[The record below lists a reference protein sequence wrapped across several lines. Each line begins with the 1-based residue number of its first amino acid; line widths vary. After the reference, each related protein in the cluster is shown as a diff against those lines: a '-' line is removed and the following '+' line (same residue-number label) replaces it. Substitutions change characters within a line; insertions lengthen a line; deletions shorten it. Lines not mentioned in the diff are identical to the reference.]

1 MIPSSLTCLGSIL
14 ALIDMLIFL
23 NRPSDLFTKSR
34 LKDRLFGQYWLRMGK
49 SFCADEAG
57 GAKLRSG
64 PMFAARDEETAVPK
78 LVSQASGVVLELGPG
93 LGSQLPRYDVS
104 KLTKVYGVEPN
115 AELHEAIRT
124 KIKACRLDDIYEI
137 VPCGIEDVAT
147 LKKHG
152 ISPSSIDTVLSMQVQ
167 CCVPDPD
174 EILRRL
180 YTLLKP
186 GGQMLVY
193 EHVES
198 KDPVSRIVQSKFR
211 ASQRSAL

>member
-49 SFCADEAG
+49 SFCADGAG

-115 AELHEAIRT
+115 AELHEAIRA

-167 CCVPDPD
+167 CSVPDPD

-186 GGQMLVY
+186 GGQMLIY

-211 ASQRSAL
+211 ASQRPAL